1 MPWLGMLTPDQREW
15 FRIHGRELAQQ
26 LVLHLDTTD
35 TDERAET
42 LRMAA
47 EGAAGY
53 GRLAATL
60 GLSLSHTV
68 EGFLQFRR
76 PFLHQLASLAAQRAL
91 DVGSTTELMERA
103 DKAMDRLLLS
113 AMTGHGVQR
122 AARTQLDEPAAQP

>member
-1 MPWLGMLTPDQREW
+1 MPWLGVLTPDQREW
-15 FRIHGRELAQQ
+15 FRVHGRQLAEQ

-35 TDERAET
+35 ADDRVET
-42 LRMAA
+42 LRLAA

-91 DVGSTTELMERA
+91 DVSSTTAMMETA
-103 DKAMDRLLLS
+103 DRAMDRLLLS

-122 AARTQLDEPAAQP
+122 AAASHPGNEEDRP